1 MNPININQ
9 LYNEKKTKQT
19 KNKKQKPT
27 NKENHDNIRMNWTYH
42 DDHTWPSYFWLA
54 AMIALF

>member
-42 DDHTWPSYFWLA
+42 DDHT
-54 AMIALF
+54 